1 MKKTNLT
8 FLILMIAMLSFGQT
22 EQTNTDNKSDIP
34 LISASEAP
42 NYIDK
47 EVKVKAKVI
56 STFFSEKS
64 KGKPTYL
71 NLDKKF
77 PDNPMTVVIFES
89 KLKEL
94 KINPKDYEGKTIIVK
109 GKIKLRESASGKKY
123 SIIINNQKQI
133 EIVD

>member
-94 KINPKDYEGKTIIVK
+94 KINPKNYEGKTIIVK

>member
-94 KINPKDYEGKTIIVK
+94 KINPKNYEGKTIIVK
-109 GKIKLRESASGKKY
+109 GKIKLWASASGKKY

>member
-77 PDNPMTVVIFES
+77 PDNPMTVVIYES